1 MSRQAF
7 QIEKPEPEKNE
18 RGLRYI
24 TEKYCSKLCEYFGGY
39 EYPHLNAR
47 LYLHFQ
53 GFHKIENLE
62 KFVNLQVLYLENNLI
77 EKIENLEG
85 LQYLTCLYLQN
96 NYLTKIEGLE
106 HNKNL
111 VILNLSGNKI
121 KKIENVSNLQKLENF
136 YIEKNYLSSFE
147 DLEELLELKSLTLL
161 DIQSNRIESNS
172 NEIINLLSQLNK
184 LKVLYFKGNDVIR
197 EINNYRRTLII
208 KLRYLT
214 YLDDRPVREED
225 RIGAEAYLKGGFS
238 AEREAREKYRYG
250 IEGQKKMLSEEER
263 KKNKIL
269 AEERRKKNLENLRNA
284 YEKRKNELEDK
295 KRNLMIDYEN
305 HPDKRDK
312 LTLQLQSIDYQ
323 LEENAKNRFEIEG
336 NEGSKISNDEN
347 KKLFKYE
354 KWMDDIFEREVIE
367 NYFDFNKALKLIKL
381 DLAKKN
387 VENIDLLSELDLR
400 NKWTEFEFLKFRKD
414 EDNNSYVIK
423 KDDVLFEEEKRK
435 KQEEED
441 YIKQKEEEERNK
453 SVTIK
458 IKEEEINE
466 DDYNNNKKN
475 EEDLDEIDTSS
486 SKLIKKLQS
495 NKDDLDAID

>member
-1 MSRQAF
+1 M
-7 QIEKPEPEKNE
+7 
-18 RGLRYI
+18 
-24 TEKYCSKLCEYFGGY
+24 
-39 EYPHLNAR
+39 
-47 LYLHFQ
+47 
-53 GFHKIENLE
+53 
-62 KFVNLQVLYLENNLI
+62 
-77 EKIENLEG
+77 
-85 LQYLTCLYLQN
+85 
-96 NYLTKIEGLE
+96 
-106 HNKNL
+106 
-111 VILNLSGNKI
+111 
-121 KKIENVSNLQKLENF
+121 
-136 YIEKNYLSSFE
+136 
-147 DLEELLELKSLTLL
+147 ELK
-161 DIQSNRIESNS
+161 E
-172 NEIINLLSQLNK
+172 
-184 LKVLYFKGNDVIR
+184 
-197 EINNYRRTLII
+197 
-208 KLRYLT
+208 
-214 YLDDRPVREED
+214 
-225 RIGAEAYLKGGFS
+225 
-238 AEREAREKYRYG
+238 
-250 IEGQKKMLSEEER
+250 KKMLSEEER
-263 KKNKIL
+263 KRIKYYMKK
-269 AEERRKKNLENLRNA
+269 EERRKKNLENLRNA

-295 KRNLMIDYEN
+295 KRNIMIDYEN

-400 NKWTEFEFLKFRKD
+400 NKWTYF
-414 EDNNSYVIK
+414 K
-423 KDDVLFEEEKRK
+423 KDNFLFEEEKRK

-441 YIKQKEEEERNK
+441 YIKKKEEEERNK

-495 NKDDLDAID
+495 NKDYLYAID